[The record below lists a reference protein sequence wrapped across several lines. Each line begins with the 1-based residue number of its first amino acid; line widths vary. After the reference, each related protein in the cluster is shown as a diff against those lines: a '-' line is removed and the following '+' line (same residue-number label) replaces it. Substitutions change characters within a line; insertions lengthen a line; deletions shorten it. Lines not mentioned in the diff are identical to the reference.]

1 MNTLSSMK
9 FLIKYPLTVLSI
21 FWILEACVPARSLEE
36 AKQKEKKCNDE
47 LNGVKADV
55 VNCKTKLTEFEQ
67 ENEQIK
73 RKLSSL
79 ENDTLVLG
87 KTLRLMSSNYDHL
100 NETYELLLSKNKEL
114 IRENSEDN
122 KKLMTNLQLSQ
133 EQLQLEQD
141 ALKLLKTDLE
151 TKKKVLEQ
159 TSKTLEQTKEELAVR
174 EKKVNELQQI
184 LAEKDSAVNSLK
196 RKVSGAL
203 MGFENNGL
211 TIEKKNGKVYVS
223 LEERLLFASGS
234 TTVDT
239 KGVEA
244 LKSLAKV
251 LEQNP
256 DINILIEGHT
266 DNVPYAGTG
275 VIKDNW
281 DLSVLRATSIV
292 RILLANSKIDPKR
305 LMVSGRGEFFPL
317 EITNNAESRK
327 KNRRTEIILTPKL
340 DEILKVLETN

>member
-1 MNTLSSMK
+1 
-9 FLIKYPLTVLSI
+9 
-21 FWILEACVPARSLEE
+21 VPARSLDEL
-36 AKQKEKKCNDE
+36 KSKEKKCSED
-47 LNGVKADV
+47 LSASKADAL
-55 VNCKTKLTEFEQ
+55 NLKTKLTEFEL
-67 ENEQIK
+67 ENSQIK

-79 ENDTLVLG
+79 ENDTLVMG

-100 NETYELLLSKNKEL
+100 NQTYELLISRNKDL
-114 IRENSEDN
+114 IKENSEDN
-122 KKLMTNLQLSQ
+122 RKLITSLQSSQ

-141 ALKLLKTDLE
+141 ALRLLKTDLE
-151 TKKKVLEQ
+151 NKKKDLEQ
-159 TSKTLEQTKEELAVR
+159 TSRTLEVTKTELALR
-174 EKKVNELQQI
+174 EKKMNELQQI
-184 LAEKDSAVNSLK
+184 LSEKDSSVNMLK
-196 RKVSGAL
+196 KKVSGAL

-239 KGVEA
+239 KGIDA

-266 DNVPYAGTG
+266 DNVPYSGTG
-275 VIKDNW
+275 AIKDNW

-292 RILLANSKIDPKR
+292 KILLVNSKIDPKR
-305 LMVSGRGEFFPL
+305 LMASGRGEFFPL
-317 EITNNAESRK
+317 DPANNAESRK
-327 KNRRTEIILTPKL
+327 RNRRTEIILTPKL

>member
-1 MNTLSSMK
+1 MK
-9 FLIKYPLTVLSI
+9 FSSGIPLFALALIWSLQ
-21 FWILEACVPARSLEE
+21 ACVPARSLEE
-36 AKQKEKKCNDE
+36 SKEREKKCTDE
-47 LNGVKADV
+47 LNAVKSEAINV
-55 VNCKTKLTEFEQ
+55 KTKLTEFEE
-67 ENEQIK
+67 ENTQIK
-73 RKLSSL
+73 KRISSL
-79 ENDTLVLG
+79 QNDTMVLG
-87 KTLRLMSSNYDHL
+87 KTLRLMSSNYDKL
-100 NETYELLLSKNKEL
+100 NQTYELLLAKNRDIMK
-114 IRENSEDN
+114 ENSEDN

-151 TKKKVLEQ
+151 GKKKALDE
-159 TSKTLEQTKEELAVR
+159 TSKALEQTKEELAIR

-184 LAEKDSAVNSLK
+184 LSSKDSTVNALK
-196 RKVSGAL
+196 KKVSGAL

-211 TIEKKNGKVYVS
+211 TVEKKNGKVYVS

-234 TTVDT
+234 TTVDP

-244 LKSLAKV
+244 LKSLGKV

-266 DNVPYAGTG
+266 DNVPYTGTG
-275 VIKDNW
+275 LIKDNW

-292 RILLANSKIDPKR
+292 KILLSNSKIDPKR
-305 LMVSGRGEFFPL
+305 LMASGRGEFFPL
-317 EITNNAESRK
+317 DPANNAEARK